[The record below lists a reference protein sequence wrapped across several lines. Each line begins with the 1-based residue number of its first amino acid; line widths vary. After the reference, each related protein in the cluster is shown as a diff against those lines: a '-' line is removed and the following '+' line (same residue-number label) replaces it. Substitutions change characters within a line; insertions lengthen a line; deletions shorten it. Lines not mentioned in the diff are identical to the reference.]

1 MKLIIL
7 LIGTLAAI
15 LLSLFFGAANLSVSQ
30 TLQAL
35 LGNGR
40 EIDVTIIRELRLPR
54 TFLGA
59 VIGAGLGAS
68 GAALQGYTRN
78 PLAAPGIL
86 GFTSCAALGAVIALY
101 LRLALA
107 RKQQPAL
114 AFHSLKSEPY

>member
-1 MKLIIL
+1 MKLIL
-7 LIGTLAAI
+7 LIIGTLAAI
-15 LLSLFFGAANLSVSQ
+15 LFSLFFGAANLSVGQ

-35 LGNGR
+35 MGHGR

-54 TFLGA
+54 ALLGA

-101 LRLALA
+101 FGFSQACLLYTSPSPRD
-107 RKQQPAL
+107 
-114 AFHSLKSEPY
+114 